1 MLRNKH
7 NQKGMNLIELMITLV
22 LALLVSTAAI
32 TVYVKN
38 IQTQTANIQLMRLNQ
53 DMRSIADLMV
63 RDIRRAGFAT
73 SNPDDNFNCLKVN
86 PFNKIGL
93 FTSGTAVA
101 GSSCIVFAYNVDDD
115 LSGNICTIESTD
127 RAGFRVSNGA
137 VQMKVS
143 GGTEATC
150 ETGLGKGIWE
160 SISGSDVTFSVTYT
174 LNEKEID
181 ITEMFADA
189 DGACNVGE
197 ACNGCD
203 AGNQCL
209 TSQDVAVSLTG
220 TLADG
225 TSRTITE
232 KIRIRNDEFEEVH

>member
-1 MLRNKH
+1 
-7 NQKGMNLIELMITLV
+7 MNLIELMIALV
-22 LALLVSTAAI
+22 LGILVSTAAI
-32 TVYVKN
+32 TVYVNNMK
-38 IQTQTANIQLMRLNQ
+38 TQTANIQLMRLNQ
-53 DMRSIADLMV
+53 DMRAMTDLMV

-73 SNPDDNFNCLKVN
+73 SNPEDNFNCLKSN
-86 PFNKIGL
+86 PFNNIGL
-93 FTSGTAVA
+93 FTSGTALA
-101 GSSCIVFAYNVDDD
+101 GSSCIVFAYNIDDD

-127 RAGFRVSNGA
+127 RTGFRVSDGA

-150 ETGLGKGIWE
+150 ETGLGKGTWE
-160 SISGSDVTFSVTYT
+160 SISGSDITFSVAYT
-174 LNEKEID
+174 LNQKEID
-181 ITEMFADA
+181 ITEMFADV
-189 DGACNVGE
+189 DGVCNIGE

-209 TSQDVAVSLTG
+209 TSRDVAVSLTG

-225 TSRTITE
+225 TSQTITE

>member
-1 MLRNKH
+1 MLINKQK
-7 NQKGMNLIELMITLV
+7 QKGMNLIELMIALV
-22 LALLVSTAAI
+22 LGILVSTAAI
-32 TVYVKN
+32 TVYVNNMK
-38 IQTQTANIQLMRLNQ
+38 TQTANIQLMRLNQ
-53 DMRSIADLMV
+53 DLRAITDLMV
-63 RDIRRAGFAT
+63 RDIRRSGFAT
-73 SNPDDNFNCLKVN
+73 SNPENNFNCLKSN

-93 FTSGTAVA
+93 FTSGTALA
-101 GSSCIVFAYNVDDD
+101 GASCIVFAYNIDDD
-115 LSGNICTIESTD
+115 LSSNICTIESTD
-127 RAGFRVSNGA
+127 RTGFRVSNGA

-150 ETGLGKGIWE
+150 ETGLGKGTWE
-160 SISGSDVTFSVTYT
+160 SISGSDITFSVAYT
-174 LNEKEID
+174 LNQKEID

-189 DGACNVGE
+189 DGVCNIGE

-209 TSQDVAVSLTG
+209 TSRDVAVSITG

-225 TSRTITE
+225 TSQTITE